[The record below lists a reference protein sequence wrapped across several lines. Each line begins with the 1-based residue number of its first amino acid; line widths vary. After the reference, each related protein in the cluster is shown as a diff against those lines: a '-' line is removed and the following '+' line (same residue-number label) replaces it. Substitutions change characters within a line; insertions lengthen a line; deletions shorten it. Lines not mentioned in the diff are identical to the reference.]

1 MDHAEFFF
9 NKAKEAIDKI
19 DLKKINIF
27 AGELAKVREKKGRIF
42 LLGSVVVQEIV
53 LMPLMISES
62 FVKLNVIRLVII
74 LRS

>member
-19 DLKKINIF
+19 DLKKINIL
-27 AGELAKVREKKGRIF
+27 AGKLAKVREKKEEYF
-42 LLGSVVVQEIV
+42 LLESVVAQEIV

-62 FVKLNVIRLVII
+62 FVKLNVIRLATI
-74 LRS
+74 LQN